1 MSHGVRQVGS
11 GAGQCDGQAGQG
23 MDQLGGHRLRRQAR
37 RLTGRAG
44 LARAT
49 GLIEDDGPGD
59 GPGGGVGTGGA
70 GEVGRQTLPGGDAL
84 SDQQP
89 EAERKGAGPV
99 VQDGMAKVLVAGV
112 QPGGSSVLA
121 GIRNRR
127 CARLRFSSRAAR

>member
-1 MSHGVRQVGS
+1 
-11 GAGQCDGQAGQG
+11 

-37 RLTGRAG
+37 WWTGRAG
-44 LARAT
+44 LAPAT
-49 GLIEDDGPGD
+49 GLVEDDGPGD
-59 GPGGGVGTGGA
+59 GPGGGVGRGVGAGGA
-70 GEVGRQTLPGGDAL
+70 GEVGRQTLPAGDAVG
-84 SDQQP
+84 DQQP
-89 EAERKGAGPV
+89 EAEGKGSGPV